1 MTFEEAMQELTQIVQ
16 QLENGNLSLDDSI
29 KAYQKGMELSQI
41 CQTKLQDAKKSI
53 VTMMDDTGQE
63 TPFAGEE

>member
-29 KAYQKGMELSQI
+29 KAYQKGVELSQI

-53 VTMMDDTGQE
+53 VTMVDQNGE
-63 TPFAGEE
+63 EVPFAGEE